1 MAALAGE
8 FSALNLTFNIVPSLL
23 DQLDDYVA
31 GRAIDPALELARRPA
46 GDLGEDDRL
55 ALIDLFF
62 SVPYRTLIEPY
73 PRYAALFHKR
83 RERRTAA
90 HHRDRAAP
98 LTV

>member
-73 PRYAALFHKR
+73 PRYPALFHKPR
-83 RERRTAA
+83 QRGPDGDD
-90 HHRDRAAP
+90 RDALARFNA
-98 LTV
+98 